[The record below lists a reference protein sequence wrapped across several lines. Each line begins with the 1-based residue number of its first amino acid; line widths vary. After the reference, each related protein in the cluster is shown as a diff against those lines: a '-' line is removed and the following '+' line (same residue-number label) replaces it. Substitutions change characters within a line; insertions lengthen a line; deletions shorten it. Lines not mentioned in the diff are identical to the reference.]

1 MDYPGLELE
10 NFDKAVIWR
19 QYSYLLIKKYIN
31 NNVLEVGAGIGSFT
45 KNYEKKIDAY
55 FSKGNVNQIKE
66 KIKEEMQNAI
76 EKDNYLNPEDAKLIN
91 KFLMKL
97 QKEIFVEE

>member
-1 MDYPGLELE
+1 MKLFIYKSLIIFFLV
-10 NFDKAVIWR
+10 F
-19 QYSYLLIKKYIN
+19 LLFKLTFGTLI
-31 NNVLEVGAGIGSFT
+31 

-76 EKDNYLNPEDAKLIN
+76 EKENYLNPEDAKLIN
-91 KFLMKL
+91 KFLKKL

>member
-1 MDYPGLELE
+1 MKLFIYKSLIIFFLV
-10 NFDKAVIWR
+10 F
-19 QYSYLLIKKYIN
+19 LLFKLTFGTLI
-31 NNVLEVGAGIGSFT
+31 

-91 KFLMKL
+91 KFLKKL

>member
-1 MDYPGLELE
+1 MKLFIYKSLIIFFLV
-10 NFDKAVIWR
+10 F
-19 QYSYLLIKKYIN
+19 LLFKLTFGTLI
-31 NNVLEVGAGIGSFT
+31 

-91 KFLMKL
+91 KFLKKL
-97 QKEIFVEE
+97 QDEIFVQK

>member
-1 MDYPGLELE
+1 MKLFIYKSLIIFFLV
-10 NFDKAVIWR
+10 F
-19 QYSYLLIKKYIN
+19 LLFKLTFGTLI
-31 NNVLEVGAGIGSFT
+31 

-76 EKDNYLNPEDAKLIN
+76 KKENYLNPEDAKLIN
-91 KFLMKL
+91 KFLKKL
-97 QKEIFVEE
+97 QNEIFVQK

>member
-1 MDYPGLELE
+1 MKFFIYKSLIIFFLV
-10 NFDKAVIWR
+10 F
-19 QYSYLLIKKYIN
+19 LLFK
-31 NNVLEVGAGIGSFT
+31 LTFGSLI

-76 EKDNYLNPEDAKLIN
+76 EKENYLNPEDAKLIN
-91 KFLMKL
+91 KFLKKL
-97 QKEIFVEE
+97 QDEIFVQK

>member
-1 MDYPGLELE
+1 MKLFIYKSLIIFFLV
-10 NFDKAVIWR
+10 F
-19 QYSYLLIKKYIN
+19 LLFKLTFGTLI
-31 NNVLEVGAGIGSFT
+31 

-76 EKDNYLNPEDAKLIN
+76 EKENYLDPEDAKLIN
-91 KFLMKL
+91 KFLKKL
-97 QKEIFVEE
+97 QNEIFVQK

>member
-1 MDYPGLELE
+1 MKLFIYKSLIIFFL
-10 NFDKAVIWR
+10 V
-19 QYSYLLIKKYIN
+19 LLLFK
-31 NNVLEVGAGIGSFT
+31 LTFGSLI

-76 EKDNYLNPEDAKLIN
+76 EKENYLNPEDAKLIN
-91 KFLMKL
+91 KFLKKL
-97 QKEIFVEE
+97 QDEIFVQK